1 MAVSIEK
8 HIDNMIKAA
17 MERGEFDDL
26 AGKGKPINLDAY
38 FATPED
44 VRMGHSILKANN
56 FVPDE
61 IERLNEISDLKGQL
75 AACTDDEESQR
86 LNKLISEKM
95 LELSL
100 ILERNRRRR

>member
-56 FVPDE
+56 FVPEE
-61 IERLNEISDLKGQL
+61 IERLNEISDLKSQL
-75 AACTDDEESQR
+75 AACVDDEESQR
-86 LNKLISEKM
+86 LNKLLSEKM
-95 LELSL
+95 LARSL